1 MDSRVLPGSKAH
13 DKLSTE
19 EESQQSTAGKK
30 PKKQTKKPKTLTA
43 RVTARYASDYT
54 EDMDTQSTYFA
65 NARNKRK
72 ANTKPQE
79 PEFIVLSPEA
89 AVKSLDE
96 QDLMF
101 GTCSQLE
108 REDSPTMLRDMQT
121 AIHASE
127 SVMGPKSQD
136 HANRNTSSDSM
147 ISRFTA
153 PRNLWC
159 EASRDLDGDVAQA
172 EVLDLVDDYDISQ
185 ISPRGDGQHQSHD
198 EEQQEMQPIVDQQPG
213 SASPKETSK
222 GKGDSSAVEKIR
234 EKTPQPAADASKH
247 KQAASTVAEL
257 RPQMPQYNGFTDAE
271 LSKQIAS
278 YGFKAVKGR
287 QKMIDLLK
295 KCWESQH
302 GTNTT
307 SIENSLDGPAS
318 KSASTKPPEPEKEC
332 SAPPK
337 KTSNSKPK
345 QTKSTARSAAKNE
358 PSGREKRDYSRPTSS
373 TQPKPLSQKSFADV
387 EEIEDS
393 EDEPIP
399 SPSRLQSRY
408 KTPHHTEPPSNQPLP
423 ISPLPC
429 SPSPATASKPK
440 PKPKPRTKT
449 TTPGAE
455 DDSLPDL
462 ATQITKA
469 VQAQPRMTSS
479 ASGPSW
485 HEKILMYD
493 PIVLEDFATWLNTEG
508 LGLVAE
514 DREVGTG
521 FLRRWCESKGICC
534 CFGNFK

>member
-1 MDSRVLPGSKAH
+1 MDSRAITGPRTQEKAP
-13 DKLSTE
+13 TE
-19 EESQQSTAGKK
+19 EEIQQSTTGKK
-30 PKKQTKKPKTLTA
+30 PKKQNKKPKTLTA

-54 EDMDTQSTYFA
+54 EDTDTQSTYFA

-72 ANTKPQE
+72 TNTKPQE
-79 PEFIVLSPEA
+79 PEFIVLSPKA
-89 AVKSLDE
+89 AFKSLDD

-127 SVMGPKSQD
+127 CYMEPKPQD
-136 HANRNTSSDSM
+136 HANRNNSSGSM

-159 EASRDLDGDVAQA
+159 EASRDLDGAVAQA

-185 ISPRGDGQHQSHD
+185 ISPRGDVQHQSHD
-198 EEQQEMQPIVDQQPG
+198 EEQQEMQPTVDQLSG
-213 SASPKETSK
+213 SASQQEASKPKEN
-222 GKGDSSAVEKIR
+222 SSTVEKLR
-234 EKTPQPAADASKH
+234 EKKPQPADDASKH
-247 KQAASTVAEL
+247 KETASTVTAS

-271 LSKQIAS
+271 LSKKIAS

-287 QKMIDLLK
+287 QKMIDLLR

-307 SIENSLDGPAS
+307 SVGSSIDGPGS
-318 KSASTKPPEPEKEC
+318 KSASTKPPESEKEC

-345 QTKSTARSAAKNE
+345 QAKTTAKSEAKNE
-358 PSGREKRDYSRPTSS
+358 PSRSKKQDYSRQTSS
-373 TQPKPLSQKSFADV
+373 TPQKPLSQKSFADV

-393 EDEPIP
+393 EDEPIT

-408 KTPHHTEPPSNQPLP
+408 KTPHHTDQPNSQPLS

-429 SPSPATASKPK
+429 SPSRAAASKPK
-440 PKPKPRTKT
+440 PKLKPQTKT
-449 TTPGAE
+449 TTPGTK

-469 VQAQPRMTSS
+469 VRAQPRMSSS

-485 HEKILMYD
+485 HEKILLYD

-514 DREVGTG
+514 DREVGAG

>member
-65 NARNKRK
+65 NASSKQK
-72 ANTKPQE
+72 ATTEPQE
-79 PEFIVLSPEA
+79 PEFIVLSPKA
-89 AVKSLDE
+89 AVKSIDD

-121 AIHASE
+121 AIHESE
-127 SVMGPKSQD
+127 SVMEPIPQY
-136 HANRNTSSDSM
+136 HANRNTSSGSM
-147 ISRFTA
+147 VSRFTA

-159 EASRDLDGDVAQA
+159 EASRDLDGAVSQA

-185 ISPRGDGQHQSHD
+185 ISPRGGTQYQCHD
-198 EEQQEMQPIVDQQPG
+198 EDQQPQSIVDQQPART
-213 SASPKETSK
+213 SQKEASKPKSN
-222 GKGDSSAVEKIR
+222 SSTVEELR
-234 EKTPQPAADASKH
+234 EKTPQPADDASKH
-247 KQAASTVAEL
+247 KETASSMAES

-271 LSKQIAS
+271 LSKKISS
-278 YGFKAVKGR
+278 YGFKAIKGR

-302 GTNTT
+302 GTNMT
-307 SIENSLDGPAS
+307 SVESSIDSSRS

-332 SAPPK
+332 SSSLK

-345 QTKSTARSAAKNE
+345 QTKSTARSTAKNE
-358 PSGREKRDYSRPTSS
+358 PSGRKKQDSTSS
-373 TQPKPLSQKSFADV
+373 TQQKPPSQKSFADV

-408 KTPHHTEPPSNQPLP
+408 KTPHHTEQPSSQPLP

-429 SPSPATASKPK
+429 SPSRAATSKSKPK
-440 PKPKPRTKT
+440 PKPQTKT
-449 TTPGAE
+449 MTPGTE
-455 DDSLPDL
+455 DGNLPDL
-462 ATQITKA
+462 GSQIMKA
-469 VQAQPRMTSS
+469 VCAQPRMSSS

-493 PIVLEDFATWLNTEG
+493 PIMLEDFATWLNTEG
-508 LGLVAE
+508 LGLVSD
-514 DREVGTG
+514 DREVGVG
-521 FLRRWCESKGICC
+521 FLRQWCESKGVCC

>member
-1 MDSRVLPGSKAH
+1 MDSRVITGPRTQEKSPT
-13 DKLSTE
+13 D
-19 EESQQSTAGKK
+19 EESQQSTSGKK
-30 PKKQTKKPKTLTA
+30 PKKQNKKPKTLTA

-54 EDMDTQSTYFA
+54 EDVDTQNTYFA
-65 NARNKRK
+65 NASNKRK

-89 AVKSLDE
+89 AVKSLDD

-127 SVMGPKSQD
+127 SVLEPKPQY
-136 HANRNTSSDSM
+136 HTNRNTSSGSM

-159 EASRDLDGDVAQA
+159 EASRDLDGAVAQA

-185 ISPRGDGQHQSHD
+185 ISPKGDAQHQSHD
-198 EEQQEMQPIVDQQPG
+198 EKQQDMQPIVDQQPG
-213 SASPKETSK
+213 NASQKEASK
-222 GKGDSSAVEKIR
+222 RKEDSSTVEKIR
-234 EKTPQPAADASKH
+234 EKMPQPTEDTSKP
-247 KQAASTVAEL
+247 KETASTAGES
-257 RPQMPQYNGFTDAE
+257 RPQMPQYNGLTDAE
-271 LSKQIAS
+271 LSKKIVS

-302 GTNTT
+302 GANTASVGS
-307 SIENSLDGPAS
+307 SIDGPGS
-318 KSASTKPPEPEKEC
+318 KSASTKPPESEKEC
-332 SAPPK
+332 SVPPK

-345 QTKSTARSAAKNE
+345 QTKSTARSAAKIE
-358 PSGREKRDYSRPTSS
+358 PSGSKRQNSTSS
-373 TQPKPLSQKSFADV
+373 IQQKPLSQKSFADV

-408 KTPHHTEPPSNQPLP
+408 KIPHPTEQPSSQPLP

-429 SPSPATASKPK
+429 SASRAAASKPK
-440 PKPKPRTKT
+440 PKPKPQTRT
-449 TTPGAE
+449 TTPGTK

-469 VQAQPRMTSS
+469 VRAQPRKSS
-479 ASGPSW
+479 STSGPSW

-508 LGLVAE
+508 LGLIAE
-514 DREVGTG
+514 DREVGAG
-521 FLRRWCESKGICC
+521 FLRQWCESKGICC